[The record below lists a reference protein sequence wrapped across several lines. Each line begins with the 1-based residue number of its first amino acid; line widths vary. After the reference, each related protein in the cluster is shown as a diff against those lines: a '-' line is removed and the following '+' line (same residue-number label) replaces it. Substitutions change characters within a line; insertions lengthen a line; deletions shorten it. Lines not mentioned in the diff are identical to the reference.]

1 MATGTGKHPITTPPI
16 PEIIMNKSIGKF
28 ILTAA
33 MLSASSFSSAQ
44 NLSALQA
51 LGAPL
56 SNLFAGG
63 AANNALISPLSTFD
77 TLVAPLQSSTEAI
90 GLNSSPLF
98 NILPTNPLITTYSI
112 LLAGPSEAIIV
123 GDLLQGTLII
133 NGILDGIPS
142 GTLVR
147 QTIHSTGL
155 GELPLPISGLINS
168 QF

>member
-28 ILTAA
+28 ILFPIPTALGA
-33 MLSASSFSSAQ
+33 FAQ